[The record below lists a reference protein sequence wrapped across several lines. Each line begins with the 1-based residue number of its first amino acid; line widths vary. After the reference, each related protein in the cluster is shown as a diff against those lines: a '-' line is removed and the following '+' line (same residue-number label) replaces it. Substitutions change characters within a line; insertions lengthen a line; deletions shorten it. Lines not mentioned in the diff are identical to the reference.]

1 MKQTFLSGATLA
13 ALVMLVAL
21 PLVFIVLQAIFP
33 HFSAGSLG
41 DAFGGIPALLAD
53 PQLPAML
60 GGTLWIAAGVALVSV
75 MIGLPLGILRGMFSL
90 PLPRLW
96 DLLFLI
102 PFLTP
107 PYISALSW
115 MLALQSQGYLQQLT
129 GWQLNDLL
137 FSRSGIVL
145 VMTFNIFPVVYF
157 AVSRSLLASGTRLAV
172 VARVHGASAWR
183 AFWHVTLPML
193 SPALAA
199 GTLLAFTLAI
209 EEFGVPAALGSRAG
223 VVMLTVG
230 IEKKLADWPVDL
242 PGAALLSL
250 LLMAVALF
258 AWWLQRRLVGEKE
271 VTSVTGKPGE
281 NHGAS
286 LGWMMLPAVLAMA
299 AVGGLAVGV
308 PAVSMMLTS
317 VMGTL
322 SGGVSVENVTL
333 RHFAALFDQ
342 QGDALSALGTSLSL
356 ALGSALIVG
365 ALGLLAA
372 WLVMVQKIKGRGMVD
387 ALSLMPAA
395 LPGVVVGVG
404 LILLWNQPFWPRSP
418 YNTLWMLLLSYCCL
432 LLPWPVR
439 YVGSAL
445 RQLGPNL
452 EPAARVHGA
461 SPLQALRLIVLP
473 LANPPQMPPRTHRL
487 LLVEVAGER
496 WIADVGFGGQTLTAP
511 IKLLADIP
519 QQTPHGSYRLVHEGD
534 EWTLQ
539 FNHHEHWQSMYHFDL
554 GRQYASDYVMGNF
567 WSAHWPQSHFRHHL
581 LMCRHLPDGGKMT
594 LTNFHFTHW
603 ENNHVVEKIDF
614 ADVSALYEALQ
625 TRFGLGVDDP
635 KHGFSEAALAAVMAA
650 FDTHPEAGK

>member
-21 PLVFIVLQAIFP
+21 PLVFILLQAIFP

-199 GTLLAFTLAI
+199 GMLLAFTLAI
-209 EEFGVPAALGSRAG
+209 EAFGVPAALGSRAG

-299 AVGGLAVGV
+299 AIGGLAVGV

-365 ALGLLAA
+365 ALGLLTA

-432 LLPWPVR
+432 LLPCPVR

-473 LANPPQMPPRTHRL
+473 LVFPALLAAMLMVFAVASRELVTSL
-487 LLVEVAGER
+487 LLSPAGTQTVAVFIWRQFEQGS
-496 WIADVGFGGQTLTAP
+496 VGQGMAMASLTLLTGLVLMLTA
-511 IKLLADIP
+511 LA
-519 QQTPHGSYRLVHEGD
+519 
-534 EWTLQ
+534 
-539 FNHHEHWQSMYHFDL
+539 
-554 GRQYASDYVMGNF
+554 
-567 WSAHWPQSHFRHHL
+567 
-581 LMCRHLPDGGKMT
+581 LMQRRTCG
-594 LTNFHFTHW
+594 
-603 ENNHVVEKIDF
+603 
-614 ADVSALYEALQ
+614 
-625 TRFGLGVDDP
+625 
-635 KHGFSEAALAAVMAA
+635 
-650 FDTHPEAGK
+650 

>member
-21 PLVFIVLQAIFP
+21 PLVFILLQAIFP

-199 GTLLAFTLAI
+199 GMLLAFTLAI
-209 EEFGVPAALGSRAG
+209 EKFGVPAALGSRAG

-299 AVGGLAVGV
+299 AIGGLAVGV

-365 ALGLLAA
+365 ALGLLTA

-432 LLPWPVR
+432 LLPCPVR

-473 LANPPQMPPRTHRL
+473 LVFPALLAAMLMVFAVASRELVTSL
-487 LLVEVAGER
+487 LLSPAGTQTVAVFIWRQFEQGS
-496 WIADVGFGGQTLTAP
+496 VGQGMAMASLTLLTGLVLMLTA
-511 IKLLADIP
+511 LA
-519 QQTPHGSYRLVHEGD
+519 
-534 EWTLQ
+534 
-539 FNHHEHWQSMYHFDL
+539 
-554 GRQYASDYVMGNF
+554 
-567 WSAHWPQSHFRHHL
+567 
-581 LMCRHLPDGGKMT
+581 LMQRRTCG
-594 LTNFHFTHW
+594 
-603 ENNHVVEKIDF
+603 
-614 ADVSALYEALQ
+614 
-625 TRFGLGVDDP
+625 
-635 KHGFSEAALAAVMAA
+635 
-650 FDTHPEAGK
+650 

>member
-199 GTLLAFTLAI
+199 GMLLAFTLAI

-365 ALGLLAA
+365 ALGLL
-372 WLVMVQKIKGRGMVD
+372 
-387 ALSLMPAA
+387 
-395 LPGVVVGVG
+395 
-404 LILLWNQPFWPRSP
+404 
-418 YNTLWMLLLSYCCL
+418 
-432 LLPWPVR
+432 LPWPVR

-473 LANPPQMPPRTHRL
+473 LVFPALLAAMLMVFAVASRELVTSL
-487 LLVEVAGER
+487 LLSPAGTQTVAVFIWRQFEQGS
-496 WIADVGFGGQTLTAP
+496 VGQGMAMASLTLLTGLVLMLTA
-511 IKLLADIP
+511 LA
-519 QQTPHGSYRLVHEGD
+519 
-534 EWTLQ
+534 
-539 FNHHEHWQSMYHFDL
+539 
-554 GRQYASDYVMGNF
+554 
-567 WSAHWPQSHFRHHL
+567 
-581 LMCRHLPDGGKMT
+581 LMQRRTCG
-594 LTNFHFTHW
+594 
-603 ENNHVVEKIDF
+603 
-614 ADVSALYEALQ
+614 
-625 TRFGLGVDDP
+625 
-635 KHGFSEAALAAVMAA
+635 
-650 FDTHPEAGK
+650 